1 MTSTAYRQS
10 SRRRPELDAVD
21 PDNRLLGR
29 MSIRRLEAETVR
41 DAMLVASGQLTA
53 KLLGSPIPVTPDE
66 SGQIIVGVD
75 TRDTAG
81 RPTGKKVPLN
91 GEEFRR
97 SVYITVRRSMPL
109 AMLETFDAATLA
121 PNCAIRT
128 PSTVAPQSL
137 MLMNN
142 EFASDQAEAL
152 ADRVAREAGSVP
164 AAQARLAWRLTLARE
179 PTDAQVQSA
188 VAFLTEHAEQFAT
201 QPTDKKNPI
210 TPAQRALSS
219 FCQALLISNGFL
231 YVD

>member
-1 MTSTAYRQS
+1 
-10 SRRRPELDAVD
+10 
-21 PDNRLLGR
+21 

-41 DAMLVASGQLTA
+41 DAMLAASGQLTA
-53 KLLGSPIPVTPDE
+53 KLFGPPIPVTPDE
-66 SGQIIVGVD
+66 TGQIIVGVD

-97 SVYITVRRSMPL
+97 SVYIAVRRSMPL

-142 EFASDQAEAL
+142 EFTSDQAEAL
-152 ADRVAREAGSVP
+152 ANRVAREAGSVP
-164 AAQARLAWRLTLARE
+164 AAQVRLAWRLTLARE

-188 VAFLTEHAEQFAT
+188 VAFLTEHAEQFAA
-201 QPTDKKNPI
+201 QPNDKKNPI
-210 TPAQRALSS
+210 VPTQRALAS